1 MKKGG
6 DDMTIRRR
14 ALALACGLAA
24 FAAALTA
31 NAQSFPDHQIRLVVA
46 FPPGGATD
54 VIARVLAQGLTEELG
69 QTVLVDNKGGASG
82 IIGSEAVAKAAPDGY
97 TLLFAPS
104 SHATLKELYPNLSF
118 DPLKDFTPIA
128 TAART
133 AYIYV
138 AHPSVGAKTVPELL
152 DIARARPGSIAYAS
166 TGMGTAQH
174 LAGEA
179 LRRAAK
185 VDILHVPYKG
195 SGAVRG
201 DLLAGRVQTM
211 FDNVAVMLPYVQR
224 RELLPLAVTSAT
236 RSPFLPD
243 VPTMREL
250 GLPEVEIEG
259 WFIVLGPAG
268 VPDAVVQRLN
278 GAVNKVLKAPGTTKR
293 LDEIGAEPLIGPP
306 QDVATIVGND
316 RERWGRVI
324 REAGIKPE

>member
-1 MKKGG
+1 
-6 DDMTIRRR
+6 MTIRRL
-14 ALALACGLAA
+14 ALALVCAIA
-24 FAAALTA
+24 FAAPVQ
-31 NAQSFPDHQIRLVVA
+31 AQTFPDHTIRLVVA

-54 VIARVLAQGLTEELG
+54 VIARILAQGLTEELG

-82 IIGSEAVAKAAPDGY
+82 IIGTETVAKAPADGY

-128 TAART
+128 TVART

-138 AHPSVGAKTVPELL
+138 VHPGVGATSVKELL
-152 DIARARPGSIAYAS
+152 DIARAKPGSIAYAS

-179 LRRAAK
+179 LRRAAN
-185 VDILHVPYKG
+185 VDILHIPYKG

-224 RELLPLAVTSAT
+224 KELLALAVTSAR
-236 RSPFLPD
+236 RSPLLPE

-250 GLPEVEIEG
+250 GLADVEIEG
-259 WFIVLGPAG
+259 WFVVLGPAG

-278 GAVNKVLKAPGTTKR
+278 KAVNKVLVAPVTAERMAT
-293 LDEIGAEPLIGPP
+293 IGAEPLIGPS
-306 QDVATIVGND
+306 QDVTAIVTRD
-316 RERWGRVI
+316 REHWGKVI
-324 REAGIKPE
+324 RDANIKPE

>member
-1 MKKGG
+1 
-6 DDMTIRRR
+6 MTIKRF
-14 ALALACGLAA
+14 AWALACSIVA
-24 FAAALTA
+24 FAASAV
-31 NAQSFPDHQIRLVVA
+31 AQTPTFPDHTIRLVVA

-54 VIARVLAQGLTEELG
+54 VIARVLAQGMTEELG

-82 IIGSEAVAKAAPDGY
+82 IIGSEAVVKAPADGY

-128 TAART
+128 TVART

-138 AHPSVGAKTVPELL
+138 VHPSVGAKSVKELL
-152 DIARARPGSIAYAS
+152 DIARAKPGSIAYAS

-179 LRRAAK
+179 LRRAGN

-201 DLLAGRVQTM
+201 DLLSGRVQTM

-224 RELLPLAVTSAT
+224 KELLAVAVTSAK
-236 RSPFLPD
+236 RSPLLPE

-259 WFIVLGPAG
+259 WFVVLGPAG

-278 GAVNKVLKAPGTTKR
+278 AAINKVLVAPATAGR
-293 LDEIGAEPLIGPP
+293 LAEIGADPLIGPP
-306 QDVATIVGND
+306 KDVSTIVGND
-316 RERWGRVI
+316 RERWGKVI
-324 REAGIKPE
+324 REANIKPE

>member
-1 MKKGG
+1 
-6 DDMTIRRR
+6 MTIERL
-14 ALALACGLAA
+14 AGALACAVA
-24 FAAALTA
+24 FAMSVAAH
-31 NAQSFPDHQIRLVVA
+31 AQTFPDHTIRLVVA

-54 VIARVLAQGLTEELG
+54 VIARILAQGLTEELG

-82 IIGSEAVAKAAPDGY
+82 IIGTEAVAKAPADGY

-128 TAART
+128 TVART

-138 AHPSVGAKTVPELL
+138 VHPGVGATSVKELL
-152 DIARARPGSIAYAS
+152 DIARAKPGSIAYAS

-179 LRRAAK
+179 LRRAAT
-185 VDILHVPYKG
+185 VDILHIPYKG

-224 RELLPLAVTSAT
+224 KELLALAVTSAR
-236 RSPFLPD
+236 RSPLLPE

-250 GLPEVEIEG
+250 GLADVEIEG
-259 WFIVLGPAG
+259 WFVVLGPAG

-278 GAVNKVLKAPGTTKR
+278 KAVNKVLVAPATAERMAT
-293 LDEIGAEPLIGPP
+293 IGAEPLIGPP
-306 QDVATIVGND
+306 QAVTAIVTRD
-316 RERWGRVI
+316 REHWGKVI
-324 REAGIKPE
+324 RDANIKPE

>member
-1 MKKGG
+1 MNMKRFAS
-6 DDMTIRRR
+6 T
-14 ALALACGLAA
+14 LACGLVA
-24 FAAALTA
+24 FAASAI
-31 NAQSFPDHQIRLVVA
+31 AQTPSFPDRQIRLVVA

-54 VIARVLAQGLTEELG
+54 VIARVLAQGMTEELG

-82 IIGSEAVAKAAPDGY
+82 IIGTEAVVKAAPDGY

-128 TAART
+128 TVART
-133 AYIYV
+133 PYIFV
-138 AHPSVGAKTVPELL
+138 VHPGVGAKTVKELL
-152 DIARARPGSIAYAS
+152 DIARAKPGTIAYAS

-179 LRRAAK
+179 LRRAAD
-185 VDILHVPYKG
+185 VDILHIPYKG

-224 RELLPLAVTSAT
+224 KELLALAVTSAK
-236 RSPFLPD
+236 RSPLLPE

-250 GLPEVEIEG
+250 GLADVEIEG
-259 WFIVLGPAG
+259 WFLVLGPAG

-278 GAVNKVLKAPGTTKR
+278 AAVNKVLVAPTTAER
-293 LDEIGAEPLIGPP
+293 LAGIGAEPLIGPP
-306 QDVATIVGND
+306 QAVSTLVGND
-316 RERWGRVI
+316 RERWGKVI
-324 REAGIKPE
+324 REGNIKPE

>member
-1 MKKGG
+1 
-6 DDMTIRRR
+6 MTIKKL
-14 ALALACGLAA
+14 AGALACAIA
-24 FAAALTA
+24 FATSVAGQ
-31 NAQSFPDHQIRLVVA
+31 AQTFPDHTIRLVVA

-54 VIARVLAQGLTEELG
+54 VIARILAQGLTEELG

-82 IIGSEAVAKAAPDGY
+82 IIGTEAVAKAPADGY

-138 AHPSVGAKTVPELL
+138 VHPSVGAKSVKELL
-152 DIARARPGSIAYAS
+152 DIARAKPGTIAYAS

-179 LRRAAK
+179 LHRAGN
-185 VDILHVPYKG
+185 VDILHIPYKG

-224 RELLPLAVTSAT
+224 KELLALAVTSAR
-236 RSPFLPD
+236 RSPLLPE

-250 GLPEVEIEG
+250 GLADVEIEG
-259 WFIVLGPAG
+259 WFLVLGPAG

-278 GAVNKVLKAPGTTKR
+278 KAVNKVLVAPVTAERMAT
-293 LDEIGAEPLIGPP
+293 IGAEPLIGPP
-306 QDVATIVGND
+306 QDVTAIVTRD
-316 RERWGRVI
+316 REHWGKVI
-324 REAGIKPE
+324 RDANIKPE

>member
-1 MKKGG
+1 MIIKRFAG
-6 DDMTIRRR
+6 
-14 ALALACGLAA
+14 ALACAA
-24 FAAALTA
+24 IALMA
-31 NAQSFPDHQIRLVVA
+31 SAVAQAQTFPERSIRLVVA

-54 VIARVLAQGLTEELG
+54 VLARILAAGLTDELG

-82 IIGSEAVAKAAPDGY
+82 IIGSEAVAKAPADGY

-128 TAART
+128 TMART

-138 AHPSVGAKTVPELL
+138 VYPGVGAKTVKELL
-152 DIARARPGSIAYAS
+152 DIARAKPGTIAYAS

-179 LRRAAK
+179 LRRAAN

-224 RELLPLAVTSAT
+224 KELLALAVTSA
-236 RSPFLPD
+236 RRNPLLPE

-250 GLPEVEIEG
+250 GLADVEIEG
-259 WFIVLGPAG
+259 WFVVLGPAG
-268 VPDAVVQRLN
+268 VPDPVVKRLN
-278 GAVNKVLKAPGTTKR
+278 AAVNKVLATKATADK
-293 LDEIGAEPLIGPP
+293 LAQLGAEPLSGPP
-306 QDVATIVGND
+306 QDVARIISDD
-316 RERWGRVI
+316 RERWGKVI
-324 REAGIKPE
+324 REANIRPE

>member
-1 MKKGG
+1 MIVKRLAGALACALA
-6 DDMTIRRR
+6 
-14 ALALACGLAA
+14 ALALS
-24 FAAALTA
+24 AAAEAET
-31 NAQSFPDHQIRLVVA
+31 FPDRSIRLVVA

-54 VIARVLAQGLTEELG
+54 VLARVLAQGMTEDLG

-82 IIGSEAVAKAAPDGY
+82 IIGTEAVAKAAPDGY

-118 DPLKDFTPIA
+118 DPVKDFTPIA
-128 TAART
+128 AMART

-138 AHPSVGAKTVPELL
+138 VHPSVGAKTVPELL
-152 DIARARPGSIAYAS
+152 EIARAKPGTIAYAS

-185 VDILHVPYKG
+185 ADILHVPYKG
-195 SGAVRG
+195 SGAVRN

-224 RELLPLAVTSAT
+224 KELLALAVTSA
-236 RSPFLPD
+236 RRNALLPD

-250 GLPEVEIEG
+250 GLPDVEIEG
-259 WFIVLGPAG
+259 WFVVLGPAG
-268 VPDAVVQRLN
+268 VPDAVVKRLN
-278 GAVNKVLKAPGTTKR
+278 ASVNKVLATPATAEKLAQLGADPLPGAPQ
-293 LDEIGAEPLIGPP
+293 A
-306 QDVATIVGND
+306 VATIIATD
-316 RERWGRVI
+316 RERWGKVI
-324 REAGIKPE
+324 RDANIKPE

>member
-1 MKKGG
+1 
-6 DDMTIRRR
+6 MTIKGFVC
-14 ALALACGLAA
+14 ALACSLVA
-24 FAAALTA
+24 FAASAV
-31 NAQSFPDHQIRLVVA
+31 AQTFPDRTIKLVVA

-54 VIARVLAQGLTEELG
+54 VIARVLAQGMTEELG

-82 IIGSEAVAKAAPDGY
+82 IIGTEAVAKAAPDGY

-104 SHATLKELYPNLSF
+104 SHATLKELYPNLAF

-128 TAART
+128 TVART

-138 AHPSVGAKTVPELL
+138 VHPSIPAKTVKELL
-152 DIARARPGSIAYAS
+152 DIARAKPGSIAYAS

-179 LRRAAK
+179 LRRAGN
-185 VDILHVPYKG
+185 VDILHVPYRG

-224 RELLPLAVTSAT
+224 GEVRALAVTSAK
-236 RSPFLPD
+236 RSPLLPE

-250 GLPEVEIEG
+250 GLEAVEIEG
-259 WFIVLGPAG
+259 WFVVLGPAG
-268 VPDAVVQRLN
+268 VPDAVVRRLN
-278 GAVNKVLKAPGTTKR
+278 AAVNKVLVAPATAER
-293 LDEIGAEPLIGPP
+293 LAGIGAEPLIGPP

-316 RERWGRVI
+316 RERWGKVI
-324 REAGIKPE
+324 REANIKPE

>member
-1 MKKGG
+1 MIK
-6 DDMTIRRR
+6 RL
-14 ALALACGLAA
+14 ASALACGLIAIAA
-24 FAAALTA
+24 TGI
-31 NAQSFPDHQIRLVVA
+31 AQAQTYPDKSIRLVVA

-54 VIARVLAQGLTEELG
+54 VLARVLAQGMTEDLG
-69 QTVLVDNKGGASG
+69 QTVVVDNKGGASG
-82 IIGSEAVAKAAPDGY
+82 IIGTEAVAKAQPDGY

-104 SHATLKELYPNLSF
+104 SHATLKELYPNLTF

-128 TAART
+128 AMART

-138 AHPSVGAKTVPELL
+138 VHPGVGAKNFKELL
-152 DIARARPGSIAYAS
+152 DIARAKPGTIAYAS

-179 LRRAAK
+179 LRRAGK

-224 RELLPLAVTSAT
+224 KELLALAVTSAK
-236 RSPFLPD
+236 RNPLLPD

-250 GLPEVEIEG
+250 GLPDVEIEG
-259 WFIVLGPAG
+259 WFVVLGPAG
-268 VPDAVVQRLN
+268 VPDAVVKRLN
-278 GAVNKVLKAPGTTKR
+278 ASVNKVLASKATAAK
-293 LDEIGAEPLIGPP
+293 LAELGAEPLPGPP
-306 QDVATIVGND
+306 EAVAKIIGDD
-316 RERWGRVI
+316 RDRWGKVI
-324 REAGIKPE
+324 REANIKPE

>member
-1 MKKGG
+1 
-6 DDMTIRRR
+6 MTIKRL
-14 ALALACGLAA
+14 AWALACGIVV
-24 FAAALTA
+24 FAASVA
-31 NAQSFPDHQIRLVVA
+31 AQAQTFPDHTIRLVVA

-54 VIARVLAQGLTEELG
+54 VLARVLAQGMTEELG

-82 IIGSEAVAKAAPDGY
+82 IIGTEAVAKAAPDGY

-128 TAART
+128 AMART

-138 AHPSVGAKTVPELL
+138 CHPGVGAKSVKELL
-152 DIARARPGSIAYAS
+152 DIARAKPGTIAYAS

-179 LRRAAK
+179 LRRAAN

-224 RELLPLAVTSAT
+224 KELLALAVTSAK
-236 RSPFLPD
+236 RNPLLPD

-250 GLPEVEIEG
+250 GLADVEIEG
-259 WFIVLGPAG
+259 WFVVLGPAG
-268 VPDAVVQRLN
+268 VPDAVVKRLN
-278 GAVNKVLKAPGTTKR
+278 AAVNKVLATKATAEK
-293 LDEIGAEPLIGPP
+293 LDQLGAEPLPGPP
-306 QDVATIVGND
+306 QDVAKIISDD
-316 RERWGRVI
+316 RERWGKVI
-324 REAGIKPE
+324 REANIKPE

>member
-1 MKKGG
+1 
-6 DDMTIRRR
+6 MTIKRRAR
-14 ALALACGLAA
+14 ALACAM
-24 FAAALTA
+24 AALA
-31 NAQSFPDHQIRLVVA
+31 SSVSVQAQSFPDHTIRLVVA

-54 VIARVLAQGLTEELG
+54 VIARILAQGLTEELG
-69 QTVLVDNKGGASG
+69 QTVLVDIKGGASG
-82 IIGSEAVAKAAPDGY
+82 IIGTEAVAKAPADGY

-128 TAART
+128 TVART

-138 AHPSVGAKTVPELL
+138 VHPGVGATSVKELL
-152 DIARARPGSIAYAS
+152 DIARAKPGSIAYAS

-179 LRRAAK
+179 LRRAAN
-185 VDILHVPYKG
+185 VDILHIPYKG

-224 RELLPLAVTSAT
+224 NELLALAVTSAK
-236 RSPFLPD
+236 RSPLLPE

-259 WFIVLGPAG
+259 WFVVLGPAG
-268 VPDAVVQRLN
+268 VPDAVVLRVN
-278 GAVNKVLKAPGTTKR
+278 AAVNKVLVAPATARR
-293 LDEIGAEPLIGPP
+293 LAEIGADPLIGPP
-306 QDVATIVGND
+306 KDVATIVDND
-316 RERWGRVI
+316 RERWGKVI
-324 REAGIKPE
+324 RDANIKPE

>member
-1 MKKGG
+1 MI
-6 DDMTIRRR
+6 TIKRR
-14 ALALACGLAA
+14 ALALACALGA
-24 FAAALTA
+24 FAASTA
-31 NAQSFPDHQIRLVVA
+31 VQAQAFPDHAIRLVVA

-54 VIARVLAQGLTEELG
+54 VIARVLAQGLTDELK

-82 IIGSEAVAKAAPDGY
+82 IIGSEAVAKAPADGY

-128 TAART
+128 TVART

-138 AHPSVGAKTVPELL
+138 VHPDVGAKNLKELL
-152 DIARARPGSIAYAS
+152 DIARAKPGTIAYAS

-179 LRRAAK
+179 LRRAAN

-224 RELLPLAVTSAT
+224 KELLALAVTSPKRT
-236 RSPFLPD
+236 PFLPD

-259 WFIVLGPAG
+259 WFVVLGPAG
-268 VPDAVVQRLN
+268 VPDAVV
-278 GAVNKVLKAPGTTKR
+278 
-293 LDEIGAEPLIGPP
+293 
-306 QDVATIVGND
+306 
-316 RERWGRVI
+316 
-324 REAGIKPE
+324 

>member
-1 MKKGG
+1 
-6 DDMTIRRR
+6 MTIKRF
-14 ALALACGLAA
+14 AWAFACCVIA
-24 FAAALTA
+24 FAAPAV
-31 NAQSFPDHQIRLVVA
+31 AQTFPDHTIRLVVA

-82 IIGSEAVAKAAPDGY
+82 IIGTETVVKAAPDGY

-128 TAART
+128 TVART

-138 AHPSVGAKTVPELL
+138 VHPSVGAKSVKELL
-152 DIARARPGSIAYAS
+152 DIARAKPGSIAYAS

-179 LRRAAK
+179 LRRAGNA
-185 VDILHVPYKG
+185 DILHIPYKG

-201 DLLAGRVQTM
+201 DLLSGRVQTM

-224 RELLPLAVTSAT
+224 KELLALAVTSAK
-236 RSPFLPD
+236 RSPLLPE

-250 GLPEVEIEG
+250 GLPDVEIEG
-259 WFIVLGPAG
+259 WFVVLGPAG
-268 VPDAVVQRLN
+268 VPSAVVQRLN
-278 GAVNKVLKAPGTTKR
+278 TAINKVLVAPATAER
-293 LDEIGAEPLIGPP
+293 LAGIGADPLIGPP
-306 QDVATIVGND
+306 QDVTAIVSSD
-316 RERWGRVI
+316 RERWGKVI
-324 REAGIKPE
+324 REANIKPE